1 MARIS
6 EDTIERVRSAND
18 IVDLIGSYLQL
29 KRAGTSWKGLCPF
42 HNEKTPSFHVT
53 PSKQMFHCFGCGA
66 GGSVFRFVQDY
77 EGIDFPAAVRR
88 LAARGGIMIEE
99 ETDEDKERRG
109 ERDRLLALHRAVA
122 GWYHANLTRRKSGQ
136 VARDYLK
143 GRGIGSE
150 VATRWL
156 LGFAPDGWDALTQW
170 AVGEGYAEGELARAG
185 LVAQRDGGGVYDRFR
200 NRVMFPIY
208 SDYGEV
214 IAFSGRTL
222 GEDSA
227 KYVNSPETPIFTKGR
242 VLFGLHQTK
251 RAILAADEAVVCEG
265 QVDCIAAF
273 EAGVTNVIA
282 PQGTA
287 FTEQQ
292 ARLVRQFAG
301 TAVLC
306 FDSDGAGRK
315 AVDRSLP
322 ALLGKGVAVK
332 VARMPAGEDPDSL
345 IQKEGVGAFRER
357 IAGARDYFEEA
368 VDLGLAED
376 PSPQGRAE
384 IAGRLAI
391 FLKSIGDPA
400 LREALG
406 NRIRARLEIGAEAWA
421 SLVKAAR
428 VDGGGARVEEPER
441 KIEILVLPEKAR
453 LLCRVAVVSPEA
465 RAWLRERPVLAGA
478 YGEEFGLVD
487 RLVDSDLALET
498 AAGLAAF
505 CGTLDGPE
513 ERVLSS
519 LSFVN
524 LPEDPVQAA
533 RGAWAGLEARRL
545 QVQIAG
551 LQARMRAP
559 GRSMVEAGEIHKQ
572 VLDLQGELSQVTRPF

>member
-1 MARIS
+1 
-6 EDTIERVRSAND
+6 
-18 IVDLIGSYLQL
+18 
-29 KRAGTSWKGLCPF
+29 
-42 HNEKTPSFHVT
+42 
-53 PSKQMFHCFGCGA
+53 
-66 GGSVFRFVQDY
+66 
-77 EGIDFPAAVRR
+77 
-88 LAARGGIMIEE
+88 MIEE
-99 ETDEDKERRG
+99 ETEEDKERRG
-109 ERDRLLALHRAVA
+109 ERDRMLALHREVA
-122 GWYHANLTRRKSGQ
+122 GWYHANLTRRRSGA
-136 VARDYLK
+136 VAREYLK
-143 GRGIGSE
+143 GRGIGLE
-150 VATRWL
+150 VATRWM
-156 LGFAPDGWDALTQW
+156 LGFAPDGWDGLTQW

-200 NRVMFPIY
+200 NRLMFPIY

-222 GEDSA
+222 GDDPA

-251 RAILAADEAVVCEG
+251 RAILDADEAVVCEG

-306 FDSDGAGRK
+306 FDSDAAGRK

-322 ALLGKGVAVK
+322 ALLAKGVAVK

-345 IQKEGVGAFRER
+345 IQKEGVEAFRGR
-357 IAGARDYFEEA
+357 IAEARDYFEEA
-368 VDLGLAED
+368 VDLGLKED
-376 PSPQGRAE
+376 SSPRGRAE

-406 NRIRARLEIGAEAWA
+406 NRIRARLEIGAEAWV

-428 VDGGGARVEEPER
+428 VDGGGARVEEAER
-441 KIEILVLPEKAR
+441 KIELLVLPEAAR
-453 LLCRVAVVSPEA
+453 LLCRVAVASPEA
-465 RAWLRERPVLAGA
+465 RVWLRERPVLAGA

-513 ERVLSS
+513 ERLLSS
-519 LSFVN
+519 LSLVH
-524 LPEDPVQAA
+524 LPEDPVRAA
-533 RGAWAGLEARRL
+533 KEAWAGLEARRL
-545 QVQIAG
+545 RVRIAA
-551 LQARMRAP
+551 LQARMRTP
-559 GRSMVEAGEIHKQ
+559 GRSMAEVGEIHKQ
-572 VLDLQGELSQVTRPF
+572 VLDLQEELSQVTRPF

>member
-1 MARIS
+1 
-6 EDTIERVRSAND
+6 
-18 IVDLIGSYLQL
+18 
-29 KRAGTSWKGLCPF
+29 LCPF

-66 GGSVFRFVQDY
+66 GGTVFRFVQDY

-88 LAARGGIMIEE
+88 LAARGGIVIEE
-99 ETDEDKERRG
+99 ETEEDKERRG
-109 ERDRLLALHRAVA
+109 ERDRMLALHRAVA
-122 GWYHANLTRRKSGQ
+122 GWYHANLTRRKSGA

-143 GRGIGSE
+143 GRGIGSD
-150 VATRWL
+150 VATRWM
-156 LGFAPDGWDALTQW
+156 LGFAPDGWDGLTQW
-170 AVGEGYAEGELARAG
+170 AVGEGYGEGELARAG

-222 GEDSA
+222 GDDPA

-251 RAILAADEAVVCEG
+251 RAILDADEAVVCEG

-273 EAGVTNVIA
+273 EAGVENVIA

-306 FDSDGAGRK
+306 FDSDAAGRK

-322 ALLGKGVAVK
+322 ALLAKGVAVK

-345 IQKEGVGAFRER
+345 IQKEGVEAFRER

-368 VDLGLAED
+368 VDLGLGED
-376 PSPQGRAE
+376 SSPRGRAE
-384 IAGRLAI
+384 IAGRLAA

-406 NRIRARLEIGAEAWA
+406 NRIRARLEIGTEAWVA
-421 SLVKAAR
+421 LMKAAR
-428 VDGGGARVEEPER
+428 VEGGGVRVEEAER
-441 KIEILVLPEKAR
+441 TVEVLVLPEAAR
-453 LLCRVAVVSPEA
+453 LLCRVAVASPEA
-465 RAWLRERPVLAGA
+465 RVWLRERPVLAAA

-505 CGTLDGPE
+505 GGTLDGPE
-513 ERVLSS
+513 ERLLSS
-519 LSFVN
+519 LSLVH
-524 LPEDPVQAA
+524 LPEDPVRAA
-533 RGAWAGLEARRL
+533 KEAWAGLEARRL
-545 QVQIAG
+545 KKRIAA

-559 GRSMVEAGEIHKQ
+559 GRSLAEVGEIHKQ
-572 VLDLQGELSQVTRPF
+572 VLDLQEELTQVARLF